1 MGNLIARIAM
11 SASLEPLAIS
21 PAASGRFLGVSKR
34 SIYNLIAARK
44 IIAKKDK
51 GRTLVD
57 VASIRAYYAAL
68 PEKDGP
74 EPLFGDPEPKAK
86 ARPKAKRKTRH

>member
-1 MGNLIARIAM
+1 M
-11 SASLEPLAIS
+11 EPLAIS

-34 SIYNLIAARK
+34 TIYNLITDGA
-44 IIAKKDK
+44 IIAKKSK

-74 EPLFGDPEPKAK
+74 EPLFGEPAPEAK
-86 ARPKAKRKTRH
+86 ARSKAKRKTRH

>member
-1 MGNLIARIAM
+1 M
-11 SASLEPLAIS
+11 STPTTIEPLSLS

-34 SIYNLIAARK
+34 SIYNLIATRK
-44 IIAKKDK
+44 IIAKKDH

-86 ARPKAKRKTRH
+86 ARPKAKRKATRH